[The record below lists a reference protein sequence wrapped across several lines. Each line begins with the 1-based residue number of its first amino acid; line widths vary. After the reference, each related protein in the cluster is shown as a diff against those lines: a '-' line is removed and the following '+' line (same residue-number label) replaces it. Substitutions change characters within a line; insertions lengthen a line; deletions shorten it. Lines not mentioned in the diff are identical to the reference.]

1 MINLEKKTARN
12 SIQGVGDIEISIM
25 QVGNPKWLSEIEM
38 FVTGN
43 PASFIMI
50 AMQKPELKN
59 PLFLQRA
66 IQAFVTHIQS
76 GGEEQQSNQ
85 IRNHFRNWLYKQN
98 GSLNSIIYGQPT
110 SSSESTADFRSSV
123 NEEFNRRR
131 AARKKE

>member
-1 MINLEKKTARN
+1 MVNLEKKTVRN
-12 SIQGVGDIEISIM
+12 SIQGIGDIEVSVI
-25 QVGNPKWLSEIEM
+25 QLGNPKWLKEIEL
-38 FVTGN
+38 FVSTN
-43 PASFIMI
+43 PASFIII

-59 PLFLQRA
+59 PLFLQRV

-76 GGEEQQSNQ
+76 GGEEQHSNQ

-110 SSSESTADFRSSV
+110 TSTESTTEFRSSV